1 MTVSCSLEI
10 IWLVIILA
18 ATFCEAFTEKSVAIW
33 CAPAAAISL
42 TLGMFGISGR
52 SQIIVFFSSAA
63 VMILAAQIIKRI
75 IRRSRE

>member
-1 MTVSCSLEI
+1 MTLSCSLQI

-33 CAPAAAISL
+33 CAPAAAIL
-42 TLGMFGISGR
+42 LGGGIFGLSVR

-63 VMILAAQIIKRI
+63 VMILVAQIIKRI